1 MAARMRGKGIK
12 TPANKPPTN
21 KERIAEYRAAFAQFD
36 KDGDGNIAT
45 ADLKETLIAAG
56 QNPSDEE
63 VQAMCKKIDED
74 GSGTVDLEEF
84 LALMQ
89 KKTPSFHSR
98 KTISETIKSNFKIF
112 DKDGDRRISLV
123 ELYDTLAQIDNN
135 LTDREIR
142 QMIAASDTN
151 KDGLVSY
158 EEFLEAKNIK

>member
-1 MAARMRGKGIK
+1 M
-12 TPANKPPTN
+12 ANKPPAN
-21 KERIAEYRAAFAQFD
+21 EKQIAEYRAAFARFD

-56 QNPSDEE
+56 QTPSDEE
-63 VQAMCKKIDED
+63 VQAMCKKLDED
-74 GSGTVDLEEF
+74 VPLFHS
-84 LALMQ
+84 
-89 KKTPSFHSR
+89 KKTIR
-98 KTISETIKSNFKIF
+98 EAIKSNFKIF

-123 ELYDTLAQIDNN
+123 ELYETLAQIDNN

-158 EEFLEAKNIK
+158 EEFLKVNNIK

>member
-1 MAARMRGKGIK
+1 MCPNEKQ
-12 TPANKPPTN
+12 
-21 KERIAEYRAAFAQFD
+21 IAEYRAAFARFD

-56 QNPSDEE
+56 QTPSDEE
-63 VQAMCKKIDED
+63 VQAMCKKLDED
-74 GSGTVDLEEF
+74 GSGTVDLEEKKVPLF
-84 LALMQ
+84 HS
-89 KKTPSFHSR
+89 KKTIR
-98 KTISETIKSNFKIF
+98 EAIKSNFKIF

-123 ELYDTLAQIDNN
+123 ELYETLAQIDNN

-158 EEFLEAKNIK
+158 EEFLKVNNIK